1 MKNITRSQL
10 FILIMSVIV
19 TACKS
24 EDNYVQVPNDSLL
37 ESRIIELYGSKE
49 ELILPL
55 SFEFNMI
62 PSDINNPLTEEKVSL
77 GKLLFHETGLAK
89 NPNLNISTDTYSCAS
104 CHHSKAG
111 FQSGNIQGIGEGGLG
126 FGNAGEN
133 RHKNPNYLDSDVDV
147 QPIRSPSILNVA
159 YQDVMLWNGQFGAS
173 GMNQG
178 TEASW
183 TIGTPKENNNLG
195 FEGVETQAI
204 SGLDVHRMIVD
215 GNFIFSTIYKEMF
228 DAAFPNILQEERYNK
243 ITAGLAIAA
252 YERTILPNQAPFQQW
267 LRGDD
272 NAMNEDEIQG
282 AILFFDKANCYSC
295 HSGPG
300 LNGMSFHALGM
311 NDLEG
316 PNVINAVDDAT
327 RRGRGGF
334 TGNPQDDYKF
344 KTPQLY
350 NLKEVSFYGHGSSF
364 TSIKDVIEYKNLGIK
379 ENPNVQSVFL
389 SPLFSPLNLSEQE
402 VNLITLFLEN
412 SLYDNNLERYVP
424 QILPSGN
431 CFPNADEQSS
441 IDMGCN

>member
-267 LRGDD
+267 LRGDV